1 VFRGAPSRLP
11 ALNALLAL
19 LAIVLGR
26 PAGAQH
32 NDAQQPTGQQPSV
45 EQPTAP
51 QPTVRET
58 TGQQPTVQHPTVRQ
72 PTGQQPAVQQPT
84 APGSDYQREV
94 FQYTGSER
102 PDPFRSPLPEGDL
115 RFRFEDLTLH
125 GVIHHAEAGL
135 SVAILRLAGSDR
147 RILVKV
153 GDRLGPLRVDAVL
166 PDRVDIVV
174 EELGTPRRET
184 LRLESGRT
192 ATGR

>member
-1 VFRGAPSRLP
+1 VRTPETEVFRGAPSRLP
-11 ALNALLAL
+11 ALLAL

-26 PAGAQH
+26 PAGAQP

-51 QPTVRET
+51 QPTVRQT
-58 TGQQPTVQHPTVRQ
+58 TGQQPTVHQ
-72 PTGQQPAVQQPT
+72 PTAQQPAVQQPT
-84 APGSDYQREV
+84 AQQADYQREV

-135 SVAILRLAGSDR
+135 SVAILGLAGSDR